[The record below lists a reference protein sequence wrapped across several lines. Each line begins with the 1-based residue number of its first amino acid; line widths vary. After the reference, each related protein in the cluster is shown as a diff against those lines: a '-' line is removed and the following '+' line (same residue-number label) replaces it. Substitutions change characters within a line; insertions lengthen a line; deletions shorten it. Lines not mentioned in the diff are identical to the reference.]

1 MKRAVLVRH
10 GESEFSARRAVSGDP
25 TVACPLTDEGRAQ
38 AAALAPALA
47 DEPIDLSITSEFA
60 RTQETADLILAGR
73 DVPRL
78 VVRDLNDPHAG
89 SFEGGPLDDY
99 VAWAHSHGPL
109 DEPPGG
115 GESRVAI
122 VGRYARGFRAVLE
135 RPERTI
141 LVVIHSLPIAYLR
154 AAVEGRDPAAAMALV
169 AYCEAFPLTRAELV
183 QAVERLERWAAKPL
197 FV

>member
-1 MKRAVLVRH
+1 MERAILVRH

-25 TVACPLTDEGRAQ
+25 GVACPLTDEGRAQ
-38 AAALAPALA
+38 ATRLAPVLA
-47 DEPIDLSITSEFA
+47 DEPIDVCITSEFA

-78 VVRDLNDPHAG
+78 VVRDLNDPNAG
-89 SFEGGPLDDY
+89 SFEGGPLVDY
-99 VAWAHSHGPL
+99 IAWAHSHGPL

-115 GESRVAI
+115 GESRAAI
-122 VGRYARGFRAVLE
+122 VARYARGFRTVLE

-141 LVVIHSLPIAYLR
+141 LVVIHSLPIAYVR
-154 AAVEGRDPAAAMALV
+154 MAAAGRDPAAAMDLV
-169 AYCEAFPLTRAELV
+169 PYCEAYSFTREELED
-183 QAVERLERWAAKPL
+183 AVRRLERWAAEPV